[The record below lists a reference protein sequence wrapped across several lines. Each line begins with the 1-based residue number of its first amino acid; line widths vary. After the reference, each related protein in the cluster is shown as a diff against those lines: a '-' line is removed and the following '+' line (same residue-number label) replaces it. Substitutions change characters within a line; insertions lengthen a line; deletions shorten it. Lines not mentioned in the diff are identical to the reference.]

1 VSFLPS
7 FVHRA
12 CEHTCLVQVELK
24 SLPLTD
30 PLASMSGAT
39 AVVKFF
45 FDDLAPISIV
55 SHDPANADTAYGLY
69 ADLLTAVCGDGSGLG
84 RLRSPPSAI

>member
-1 VSFLPS
+1 MLCAPHYF
-7 FVHRA
+7 A
-12 CEHTCLVQVELK
+12 AQVELK
-24 SLPLTD
+24 SLPWTD

-39 AVVKFF
+39 AVVKFC
-45 FDDLAPISIV
+45 FDELAPISIV

-84 RLRSPPSAI
+84 KLRAPPSAI